1 MAKTSNDIKRSIKS
15 RQAYLGLSNE
25 DIAVK
30 MRMSISSWNRRMRKP
45 DTINVDELI
54 RLEKILKYE
63 LLEVK

>member
-1 MAKTSNDIKRSIKS
+1 MAKTSNDLKRSIKS
-15 RQAYLGLSNE
+15 RQAYLGFSNE
-25 DIAVK
+25 DMAVK